1 MKWSDFPS
9 TAKSKWGLFPSCLA
23 KVTCNIKNSMARKS
37 STNHYTNTVYHFL
50 PLSSNIPVHC
60 YEAEWGSNHTNTRY
74 ILQSQAPILHVR
86 CCDILLFVFSGILRY
101 FAYGGYYLGI
111 CVLCTCRRDYVTVL
125 LNKSQWVI
133 ILEIISGWIYWTQWM
148 EFLCRVDSGKRL
160 YCGETIGGRVY
171 FFKTICGWSLYY
183 VETIC

>member
-1 MKWSDFPS
+1 M
-9 TAKSKWGLFPSCLA
+9 
-23 KVTCNIKNSMARKS
+23 
-37 STNHYTNTVYHFL
+37 YHFL
-50 PLSSNIPVHC
+50 PLSSNIPVHRLLL
-60 YEAEWGSNHTNTRY
+60 WSRRGSNHTITRY

-125 LNKSQWVI
+125 LKKSQWVI
-133 ILEIISGWIYWTQWM
+133 LVLVEIISGWVYWTEWM
-148 EFLCRVDSGKRL
+148 ESLSRVDSGKRL

-183 VETIC
+183 VETICWSCLCHGETICG